1 MTYLLDI
8 NVLLALAFP
17 AHEFHERVEAWV
29 AALQEDGVP
38 SLATSPIVE
47 LGFVRIASSVP
58 AFGVSVQE
66 ARTLLQRIKASKQV
80 RFSLLADDVDVS
92 ALPMWVRGPKQVTDG
107 HLLALARRHNAE
119 LATLDRGIAG
129 AFLIPSR

>member
-29 AALQEDGVP
+29 ASMQEEGVP
-38 SLATSPIVE
+38 TLATTPIVE
-47 LGFVRIASSVP
+47 LGFVRVASSVP
-58 AFGVSVQE
+58 SFGVSVQE
-66 ARTLLQRIKASKQV
+66 ARTLLQRIKGTKHA
-80 RFSLLADDVDVS
+80 RFSLLPDDVDIS
-92 ALPMWVRGPKQVTDG
+92 IQPAWVRGPKQVTDG

-129 AFLIPSR
+129 GFLIPSA